1 MAQANR
7 TRIILEAEAE
17 AETIRLKGEAES
29 FAIQAKAKA
38 DAEQAMK
45 KAEAWREYKKAA
57 ILDMVLEALPKVIYL
72 YYIKYYDINIFDFFM
87 NNEYFLI
94 TISACC

>member
-1 MAQANR
+1 LAQANR

-17 AETIRLKGEAES
+17 AETLRLKGEAES

-45 KAEAWREYKKAA
+45 KAEAWKEYKKAA
-57 ILDMVLEALPKVIYL
+57 IINMVLETLPKVIYKKICTIVKL
-72 YYIKYYDINIFDFFM
+72 ISYKYFII
-87 NNEYFLI
+87 LI
-94 TISACC
+94 

>member
-1 MAQANR
+1 MAQANK

-45 KAEAWREYKKAA
+45 KAEAWREFKKAA
-57 ILDMVLEALPKVIYL
+57 IIDMVLQTLPKVLIYT
-72 YYIKYYDINIFDFFM
+72 INIVH
-87 NNEYFLI
+87 NICLI
-94 TISACC
+94 CSHQYKIDDLT

>member
-1 MAQANR
+1 LAQANR

-57 ILDMVLEALPKVIYL
+57 ILDMVLEALPKVIYIVL
-72 YYIKYYDINIFDFFM
+72 SIMVITFFIYFYY
-87 NNEYFLI
+87 
-94 TISACC
+94 

>member
-1 MAQANR
+1 MAQANK

-29 FAIQAKAKA
+29 FAIHAKAKA

-45 KAEAWREYKKAA
+45 KAEAWKEYKKAA
-57 ILDMVLEALPKVIYL
+57 IIDMVLETLPKVITYPSKICHSKNFLNILL
-72 YYIKYYDINIFDFFM
+72 Y
-87 NNEYFLI
+87 
-94 TISACC
+94 

>member
-1 MAQANR
+1 LAQANK

-17 AETIRLKGEAES
+17 AETLRLKGEAES
-29 FAIQAKAKA
+29 YAIQAKAKA

-57 ILDMVLEALPKVIYL
+57 IINMVLEALPKVNMLHYE
-72 YYIKYYDINIFDFFM
+72 INF
-87 NNEYFLI
+87 
-94 TISACC
+94 T

>member
-17 AETIRLKGEAES
+17 AETLRLKGEAES

-38 DAEQAMK
+38 DAVQSMK

-57 ILDMVLEALPKVIYL
+57 IIDMVLEALPKVIYIV
-72 YYIKYYDINIFDFFM
+72 YKIGDYHIY
-87 NNEYFLI
+87 
-94 TISACC
+94 

>member
-45 KAEAWREYKKAA
+45 KAEAWKEYKKAA
-57 ILDMVLEALPKVIYL
+57 IINMVLEALPKVIKIYK
-72 YYIKYYDINIFDFFM
+72 IICTF
-87 NNEYFLI
+87 
-94 TISACC
+94 

>member
-57 ILDMVLEALPKVIYL
+57 IIDMVLETLPKVIMYTL
-72 YYIKYYDINIFDFFM
+72 NFNFFFF
-87 NNEYFLI
+87 NEIYSIIIIL
-94 TISACC
+94 ACC